1 MNVVR
6 SLTCLSLG
14 SRMVGAEGRGYQEL
28 RDEGRCTGT
37 GTGSSEVY
45 RSVTANVQ
53 NITVV

>member
-1 MNVVR
+1 MNDVR